1 MPPLAEGSTEAGTA
15 VLVVVGSLVGGA
27 ATWAAQ
33 TIRDVYRTR
42 RTNRVE
48 DDTRNRERADELYE
62 RAKADSEQARRNEQ
76 QAQARA
82 SSLTNQMVEVKLLAV
97 AKSEHIKYLEGLL
110 TEHSIGFRRWA
121 VPAEERARSDQETEA
136 GE

>member
-1 MPPLAEGSTEAGTA
+1 MPLLAEGGETGTA
-15 VLVVVGSLVGGA
+15 VLVVFAGIVGGA
-27 ATWAAQ
+27 ATWAAK
-33 TIRDVYRTR
+33 TIRDIYSTR

-82 SSLTNQMVEVKLLAV
+82 SSLTNQIVEVKLLAV

-110 TEHSIGFRRWA
+110 TDHQVAFRRWT
-121 VPAEERARSDQETEA
+121 VPAEDRQRSEQETEA